1 MFKSIWQYMDGKKVW
16 SAVIGAVMLYGVPY
30 CRARW
35 PWLPW
40 DEVLIPLLMG
50 LGGVGLVH
58 KMKKRV
64 DEKGGV
70 I

>member
-1 MFKSIWQYMDGKKVW
+1 MFKKIWEAFDGKKLW
-16 SAVIGAVMLYGVPY
+16 SAVIGAVTLYGIPY

-35 PWLPW
+35 PFLPW

-50 LGGVGLVH
+50 LGIVGAGH
-58 KMKKRV
+58 KIAKRV
-64 DEKGGV
+64 EKKGAV